1 MQTDFVFNRK
11 QQVVSLSA
19 ENTFLPPKTNLL
31 RSESEDGSPKSNLL
45 LNSQILM
52 NMDHVMKRG
61 RGRPKKED
69 VKKHSHMFRL
79 NEMDSK
85 QLLRMYKQSEA
96 RSMSQFLADKIL
108 NNQMKIIEINKS
120 AIDFVMLLSQFFG
133 QMKGIKN
140 NYNQLFNLLVR
151 EMGEDKARKML
162 KIIERPTL
170 DFIRQWKELESI
182 ISKLR
187 EK

>member
-1 MQTDFVFNRK
+1 
-11 QQVVSLSA
+11 
-19 ENTFLPPKTNLL
+19 
-31 RSESEDGSPKSNLL
+31 
-45 LNSQILM
+45 
-52 NMDHVMKRG
+52 
-61 RGRPKKED
+61 
-69 VKKHSHMFRL
+69 
-79 NEMDSK
+79 
-85 QLLRMYKQSEA
+85 
-96 RSMSQFLADKIL
+96 
-108 NNQMKIIEINKS
+108 MKIIEINKS

-182 ISKLR
+182 ISNLR
-187 EK
+187 ERWLPK

>member
-1 MQTDFVFNRK
+1 
-11 QQVVSLSA
+11 
-19 ENTFLPPKTNLL
+19 
-31 RSESEDGSPKSNLL
+31 
-45 LNSQILM
+45 M
-52 NMDHVMKRG
+52 NMDHVEKRG
-61 RGRPKKED
+61 RGRPRKED

-79 NEMDSK
+79 NETDNR

-108 NNQMKIIEINKS
+108 NHQMKIIEINKS
-120 AIDFVMLLSQFFG
+120 AIDFVMLLTQFFG

-162 KIIERPTL
+162 KIIEQPTL

-182 ISKLR
+182 ISNLR
-187 EK
+187 ERWLPK

>member
-1 MQTDFVFNRK
+1 MD
-11 QQVVSLSA
+11 
-19 ENTFLPPKTNLL
+19 
-31 RSESEDGSPKSNLL
+31 
-45 LNSQILM
+45 
-52 NMDHVMKRG
+52 MDHVVKRG

-79 NEMDSK
+79 NERDSLY
-85 QLLRMYKQSEA
+85 LLRMYKLSEA

-108 NNQMKIIEINKS
+108 NHQMKIVEINKS
-120 AIDFVMLLSQFFG
+120 AIDLVMLLTQFFG

-162 KIIERPTL
+162 KIIEQPTL

-182 ISKLR
+182 ISNLR
-187 EK
+187 ERWLPK